1 MKVSITSETES
12 WTEIEVQN
20 ANGDIVF
27 DGILKLEPD
36 RWSLYQRTAN
46 GYYDETVGRWA
57 GRRDHLA
64 VLADAIK
71 AIVKAERGAA

>member
-1 MKVSITSETES
+1 MKVNITSETES
-12 WTEIEVQN
+12 WTEIEVHN
-20 ANGDIVF
+20 ANGGLIF

-36 RWSLYQRTAN
+36 WWSLYQRTAN
-46 GYYDETVGRWA
+46 GYYDSTLGRWS

-71 AIVKAERGAA
+71 AIAKVVKDKP